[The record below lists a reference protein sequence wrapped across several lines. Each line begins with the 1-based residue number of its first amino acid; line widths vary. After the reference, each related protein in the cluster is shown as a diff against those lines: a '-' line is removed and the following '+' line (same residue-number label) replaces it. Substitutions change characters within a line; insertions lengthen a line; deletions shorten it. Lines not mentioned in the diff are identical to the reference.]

1 MKNKDR
7 TMNSLKGLI
16 VGIANEHSIAWGC
29 AQALDKKGV
38 ELAITYQ
45 NEKTKEYVEPLIDKV
60 SCPIFLPLDVRDE
73 TQLDN
78 LVQSIK
84 KTWGTLDFIIHAI
97 AFAPKAD
104 LQGRVVD
111 CSREGFTI
119 AMDISCHS
127 FIRLAQA
134 FEPLMQNGGSLI
146 TMSYYGAEKVIKNYN
161 LMGPVKAALEASV
174 RYLAAELG
182 HKKIR
187 VNAISPGP
195 IQTRAASG
203 LADFDH
209 LMEKA
214 AKDAP
219 LHQLV
224 TTEAIGEAAVFLIS
238 PEGKYITG
246 QVIFVDGGYNI
257 RG

>member
-1 MKNKDR
+1 MKP
-7 TMNSLKGLI
+7 LKGLI

-29 AQALDKKGV
+29 AQALNTKGA

-45 NEKTKEYVEPLIDKV
+45 NDKTKEYVTPLLDQV
-60 SCPIFLPLDVRDE
+60 SSPIFMPLDVRDD
-73 TQLDN
+73 TQLDD
-78 LVQSIK
+78 LVQRIK
-84 KTWGTLDFIIHAI
+84 KEWGTLDFVIHAI

-111 CSREGFTI
+111 CSREGFTL

-127 FIRLAQA
+127 FIRLTQA
-134 FEPLMQNGGSLI
+134 FEPLMPNGGSFI

-174 RYLAAELG
+174 RYLATELG

-195 IQTRAASG
+195 IKTRAASG

-209 LMEKA
+209 LMEQA
-214 AKDAP
+214 ARVAP

-224 TTEAIGEAAVFLIS
+224 TIESIGETTAFLTS
-238 PEGKYITG
+238 PEAQYITG

>member
-1 MKNKDR
+1 MDGA
-7 TMNSLKGLI
+7 KGLL

-29 AQALDKKGV
+29 AKVLHEAGA

-45 NEKTKEYVEPLIDKV
+45 NDKTKEYVQPLAERV
-60 SCPIFLPLDVRDE
+60 SSPIFMPLDVTNE
-73 TQLDN
+73 AQLEH
-78 LVQSIK
+78 LFQTIQAK
-84 KTWGTLDFIIHAI
+84 WGRLDFVIHAV
-97 AFAPKAD
+97 AFAPKSD

-111 CSREGFTI
+111 SSREGFGI

-127 FIRLAQA
+127 LIRLAKA
-134 FEPLMQNGGSLI
+134 AEPLMPNGGSI
-146 TMSYYGAEKVIKNYN
+146 VTMSYYGAEKVITNYN

-174 RYLAAELG
+174 RYMAAELG
-182 HKKIR
+182 PKKIR

-203 LADFDH
+203 LADFDR

-214 AKDAP
+214 ASEAP

-224 TTEAIGEAAVFLIS
+224 TLDAIGETAAFLLS
-238 PEGKYITG
+238 SKASHITG
-246 QVIFVDGGYNI
+246 QVIYVDSGYNI